1 VTINSN
7 YNIMSSNLEN
17 ILIKIPE
24 IGKNMHGLMVELF
37 PICRSI
43 TGNGVRESL
52 KILKKH
58 IPLNI
63 SEVPS
68 GTNVFDWTIPK
79 EWNINDAY
87 IKNSKGEK
95 IIDFKKS
102 NLHVLNYSSPI
113 NEKISLKELLPHLH
127 SLPNQPNVIP
137 YRTSYYKENWGFCL
151 THNQLIDLKD
161 DEYEVVIDSTLE
173 NGSLTYAEFFIQ
185 GESNDEVLFS
195 CYTCHP
201 SMCNDNLSGVVLF
214 TFLAKNLKNLSLKYS
229 YRFLFIPETIGAITW
244 LSKNEANL
252 KKIKHGL
259 VAYCVGD
266 SGNSSYKKSRQ
277 GDAEIDQIVMD
288 VLKNS
293 GDEHKIVDFFPTG
306 SDERQYC
313 SPGFDLPVGALVRT
327 FATDFSEY
335 HTSADNTEFVKSEYL
350 ADTLSKYLKVII
362 KLEENFG
369 KFKPNSKEKIIKKM
383 KKNDRIFLNLNPKC
397 EPQLGKRKLYHDIG
411 SQIPSQGGKKI
422 INQFSLLWVLNY
434 SDGFHYLSDI
444 VKLSGYNIHEIE
456 NAADELVKASLL
468 KEIKNI
474 DEN

>member
-1 VTINSN
+1 MNSN
-7 YNIMSSNLEN
+7 FEN
-17 ILIKIPE
+17 ILNKIPE
-24 IGKNMHGLMVELF
+24 IGKNMHELMIELF

-43 TGNGVRESL
+43 TGNGVRQSL
-52 KILKKH
+52 QILQNH
-58 IPLNI
+58 ISLDI
-63 SEVPS
+63 SEIPS
-68 GTNVFDWTIPK
+68 GTKVFDWSIPR

-102 NLHVLNYSSPI
+102 NLHVLNYSTPI
-113 NEKISLKELLPHLH
+113 RTKLSLQELLPHLH
-127 SLPNQPNVIP
+127 SLPDQPNVIP
-137 YRTSYYKENWGFCL
+137 YRTSYYKENWGFCI
-151 THNQLIDLKD
+151 THNQLINLQD

-214 TFLAKNLKNLSLKYS
+214 TFLAKHLKNLSLKYS

-244 LSKNEANL
+244 LSQNESNV

-266 SGNSSYKKSRQ
+266 PGNSSYKKSRQ
-277 GDAEIDQIVMD
+277 GNAEIDQIVME
-288 VLKNS
+288 VLKDT
-293 GDEHKIVDFFPTG
+293 GEEHKVVDFFPTG
-306 SDERQYC
+306 SDERQFC
-313 SPGFDLPVGALVRT
+313 SPGFNLPVGALVRT
-327 FATDFSEY
+327 FAPEFSEY
-335 HTSADNTEFVKSEYL
+335 HTSADNTEFVKAQYL
-350 ADTLSKYLKVII
+350 GDTLSKYVKVIT

-369 KFKPNSKEKIIKKM
+369 KFKPNDKEKLGKSIKE
-383 KKNDRIFLNLNPKC
+383 KNDRIFLNLNPKC

-422 INQFSLLWVLNY
+422 INQFALLWVLNY

-444 VKLSGYNIHEIE
+444 VKLSGYDLIDIE
-456 NAADELVKASLL
+456 NSADALVKSHLL
-468 KEIKNI
+468 KEL
-474 DEN
+474 

>member
-1 VTINSN
+1 MNSN
-7 YNIMSSNLEN
+7 FEN
-17 ILIKIPE
+17 ILNKIPE
-24 IGKNMHGLMVELF
+24 IGKNMHELMIELF

-43 TGNGVRESL
+43 TGNGVRQSL
-52 KILKKH
+52 QILQNH
-58 IPLNI
+58 ISLDI
-63 SEVPS
+63 SEITS
-68 GTNVFDWTIPK
+68 GTKVFDWTIPR

-102 NLHVLNYSSPI
+102 NLHVLSYSTPI
-113 NEKISLKELLPHLH
+113 RIKLSLQELLPHLH
-127 SLPNQPNVIP
+127 SLPDQPNVIP
-137 YRTSYYKENWGFCL
+137 YRTSYYKENWGFCI
-151 THNQLIDLKD
+151 THNQLINLQD

-214 TFLAKNLKNLSLKYS
+214 TFLAKHLKNLSLKYS

-244 LSKNEANL
+244 LSQNESNV

-266 SGNSSYKKSRQ
+266 PGNSSYKKSRQ
-277 GDAEIDQIVMD
+277 GNAEIDQIVME
-288 VLKNS
+288 VLKDT
-293 GDEHKIVDFFPTG
+293 GEEHKVVDFFPTG
-306 SDERQYC
+306 SDERQFC
-313 SPGFDLPVGALVRT
+313 SPGFNLPVGALVRT
-327 FATDFSEY
+327 FAPEFSEY
-335 HTSADNTEFVKSEYL
+335 HTSADNTEFVKAQYL
-350 ADTLSKYLKVII
+350 GDTLSKYVKVIT

-369 KFKPNSKEKIIKKM
+369 KFKPNDKEKLGKSIKE
-383 KKNDRIFLNLNPKC
+383 KNDRIFLNLNPKC
-397 EPQLGKRKLYHDIG
+397 EPQLGKQKLYHDIG

-422 INQFSLLWVLNY
+422 INQFALLWVLNY

-444 VKLSGYNIHEIE
+444 VKLSGYDLTDIE
-456 NAADELVKASLL
+456 NAADALVESHLL
-468 KEIKNI
+468 KEV
-474 DEN
+474 